1 MMRVIAAGFAVF
13 MIVLAA
19 IAALLGIAGF
29 ADKDRDI
36 IERIAFLFLTL
47 IAIIM
52 FDSSANVI
60 IKADQLDIE
69 EQKLWRKQ

>member
-19 IAALLGIAGF
+19 ISVLLGIVGF

-36 IERIAFLFLTL
+36 IERIGFLFLAF
-47 IAIIM
+47 IAVIM
-52 FDSSANVI
+52 FDSAANVI
-60 IKADQLDIE
+60 IKADQVDVE
-69 EQKLWRKQ
+69 EQKLWRK

>member
-36 IERIAFLFLTL
+36 IERIAFLFLAL
-47 IAIIM
+47 IAAIM
-52 FDSSANVI
+52 FDSAANII
-60 IKADQLDIE
+60 IKADQVDVE
-69 EQKLWRKQ
+69 EQKLWRK

>member
-19 IAALLGIAGF
+19 IAALLGIVGF

-47 IAIIM
+47 IAIIL
-52 FDSSANVI
+52 FDSAANVI
-60 IKADQLDIE
+60 IKADQVDVE
-69 EQKLWRKQ
+69 EQKLWRK

>member
-13 MIVLAA
+13 MIVLAV

-36 IERIAFLFLTL
+36 IERIAFLFLAL
-47 IAIIM
+47 IAAIM
-52 FDSSANVI
+52 FDSAANVI
-60 IKADQLDIE
+60 IKADQVDVE
-69 EQKLWRKQ
+69 EQKLWR